1 MKVVCMTTFTA
12 IVLIFSPPAAWA
24 ECTTT
29 PVIFNFGDSNSD
41 TGGYAAAYGTSF
53 SSPNGHTYFNQTS
66 YRKCD
71 GRLIIDFLCDSVK
84 AEYMS
89 SYLESLTPNFKTGVN
104 FAVGSA
110 TVLSESNFFSLK
122 AQLDEFRRFH
132 ARSIILHSEG
142 ITSMFGEEDFRN
154 AVYLIDIGQNDITGA
169 FSNHSKSKL
178 EILQSIPSFITGIKA
193 AIETMYR
200 VGGRKFWVHNTGP
213 AGCLPLMLAKH
224 TVGHPRAEF
233 DKAGCF
239 KPLNDLAQEFNSQL
253 YRLCEDLRAQLQNAT
268 VVYIDMYTIKYDLI
282 SNSPLYGFENPLM
295 ACCGGGGPPYNSNV
309 TCGLPGFTV
318 CGEDT
323 KYISWDGVH
332 YTDNSN
338 SVFAARVATTNY
350 STPPVKLES
359 FWC

>member
-1 MKVVCMTTFTA
+1 MELKLVFTSTTMLLLCSPLLATA
-12 IVLIFSPPAAWA
+12 I
-24 ECTTT
+24 ECQN
-29 PVIFNFGDSNSD
+29 PLIFNFGDSNSD
-41 TGGYAAAYGTSF
+41 TGGYAAAYGVYGGY
-53 SSPNGHTYFNQTS
+53 PAG
-66 YRKCD
+66 RKFFH
-71 GRLIIDFLCDSVK
+71 R
-84 AEYMS
+84 YMS

-132 ARSIILHSEG
+132 ACSLILHFEG

-178 EILQSIPSFITGIKA
+178 EILESIPSFIAGIKA

-213 AGCLPLMLAKH
+213 AGFLPLMLAKH
-224 TVGHPRAEF
+224 TVGHSRAEF

-253 YRLCEDLRAQLQNAT
+253 YRLCEDLRAELQNAT

-282 SNSPLYGFENPLM
+282 SNSPLYGNL
-295 ACCGGGGPPYNSNV
+295 
-309 TCGLPGFTV
+309 
-318 CGEDT
+318 
-323 KYISWDGVH
+323 
-332 YTDNSN
+332 
-338 SVFAARVATTNY
+338 
-350 STPPVKLES
+350 
-359 FWC
+359 